1 MRIPF
6 AFFISSLACFLMG
19 LFFSL
24 SRFYPKFRNL
34 FQHPFLPEG
43 SLTGRGITVTILCLV
58 LWYTIPKV
66 TPINQKHGLFVTL
79 GTILYVVGLA
89 LIFPWFLYIQIG
101 KF

>member
-6 AFFISSLACFLMG
+6 TFFISSVSCFLMG

-24 SRFYPKFRNL
+24 SRFYPKFRSS
-34 FQHPFLPEG
+34 FQQPYLPEG
-43 SLTGRGITVTILCLV
+43 SLAGRGLSVTLICLV
-58 LWYTIPKV
+58 LWYVIPKV
-66 TPINQKHGLFVTL
+66 TSVNHKHGLYITL
-79 GTILYVVGLA
+79 GTILYILGLA